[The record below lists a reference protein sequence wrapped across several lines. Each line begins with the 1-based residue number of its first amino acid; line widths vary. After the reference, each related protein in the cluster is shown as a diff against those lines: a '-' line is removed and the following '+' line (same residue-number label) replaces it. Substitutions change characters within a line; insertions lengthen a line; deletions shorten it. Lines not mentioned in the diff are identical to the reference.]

1 MIMINRPDIRN
12 NPKTI
17 AYITIE
23 WILFLVVSIAGF
35 CTKTLGSMTIVY
47 LLLSIGHIYWNAGIY
62 ILLHTTL
69 TSLVYIA
76 ALLIN
81 PDIIFRHTDAPSFI
95 IGAVVFFVGSAGIA
109 VYGHIIFRTRT
120 TEHREKSRL
129 ASLLSSSETKNK
141 MLEES
146 ALGKSNFFANL
157 SHDIRT
163 SVNTI
168 CGMSELLSQQQ
179 NTSSLE
185 NEYISTLQ
193 TAAHT
198 LLNTVTDILDYSEID
213 AGRLELLHMK
223 YNLFSCL
230 KEIQNTVMLQL
241 GNGNISF
248 LIHINPSMPYQFYGD
263 ETRIR
268 QVLMT
273 LLNNSVSCTKCGHI
287 TMDVDYEKVDEEYG
301 TIIIKVSD
309 TGYHSDEEQHA
320 LPDAA
325 DVRNNTAEENNS
337 DLTLLVARKLAR
349 LMDGNLTCETT
360 PNKGTS
366 FVFTIRQQ
374 IFTGFPLT
382 EHASYEHCHILV
394 HEPNDY
400 YAHAIR
406 QMLEELQAPYTFY
419 ETPDELSD
427 ASVDEENTY
436 IFFDYAS
443 GHDILMSK
451 LGNMSKTTVTALID
465 INTTPEEAHEAC
477 NIHFLP
483 KPLCFFSLVP
493 ILDKKLSAKTGRK
506 KKSSNNF
513 IAPEARILIVDD
525 NRVNLRVAKGLI
537 ATFQCDITTVTSG
550 REAIDLIEHGEI
562 YDLIFMD
569 HMMPDLDGIET
580 TKIIRDMPTPYAQ
593 QVPIIALTANTIN
606 GARELFIENEMNDFL
621 PKPIEMNR
629 LNEIMAEFIDT
640 DRQIPVTE
648 EPAK

>member
-1 MIMINRPDIRN
+1 
-12 NPKTI
+12 
-17 AYITIE
+17 
-23 WILFLVVSIAGF
+23 
-35 CTKTLGSMTIVY
+35 
-47 LLLSIGHIYWNAGIY
+47 
-62 ILLHTTL
+62 
-69 TSLVYIA
+69 
-76 ALLIN
+76 
-81 PDIIFRHTDAPSFI
+81 
-95 IGAVVFFVGSAGIA
+95 
-109 VYGHIIFRTRT
+109 
-120 TEHREKSRL
+120 
-129 ASLLSSSETKNK
+129 
-141 MLEES
+141 
-146 ALGKSNFFANL
+146 
-157 SHDIRT
+157 
-163 SVNTI
+163 
-168 CGMSELLSQQQ
+168 
-179 NTSSLE
+179 
-185 NEYISTLQ
+185 
-193 TAAHT
+193 
-198 LLNTVTDILDYSEID
+198 
-213 AGRLELLHMK
+213 
-223 YNLFSCL
+223 
-230 KEIQNTVMLQL
+230 
-241 GNGNISF
+241 
-248 LIHINPSMPYQFYGD
+248 
-263 ETRIR
+263 
-268 QVLMT
+268 
-273 LLNNSVSCTKCGHI
+273 
-287 TMDVDYEKVDEEYG
+287 MDVDYEKVDEEYG